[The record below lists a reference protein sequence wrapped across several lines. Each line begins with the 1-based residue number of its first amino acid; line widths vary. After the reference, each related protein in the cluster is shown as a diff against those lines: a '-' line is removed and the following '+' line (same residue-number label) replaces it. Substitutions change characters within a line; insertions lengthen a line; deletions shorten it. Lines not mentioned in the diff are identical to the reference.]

1 MRDNNGVAIECLV
14 VRRSYLKENFM
25 IKVVRKMV
33 FTALILIVGTVESF
47 AGTNEK
53 RNSFDWNPVINAIIQ
68 VESGGN
74 PRAVSGPSCGA
85 MQITPIC
92 VKECNLIL
100 EKRKSKK
107 RFTMNDRFDVQK
119 SKEMFLL
126 IQSFFNRANDVE
138 HAIRSWNGGQHYSKR
153 ATQRYYEKVM
163 RHMK

>member
-1 MRDNNGVAIECLV
+1 
-14 VRRSYLKENFM
+14 M
-25 IKVVRKMV
+25 IKVVRKVVMV
-33 FTALILIVGTVESF
+33 AILMVCTVESF
-47 AGTNEK
+47 AKTNGKES
-53 RNSFDWNPVINAIIQ
+53 SFDWTPVMNAIIQ

-92 VKECNLIL
+92 VRECNNIL

-107 RFTMNDRFDVQK
+107 RYTMNDRFDVQK

-138 HAIRSWNGGQHYSKR
+138 HAIRSWNGGQHYSRR

>member
-1 MRDNNGVAIECLV
+1 
-14 VRRSYLKENFM
+14 M
-25 IKVVRKMV
+25 IKVVRKVVMV
-33 FTALILIVGTVESF
+33 AILMVCTVESF
-47 AGTNEK
+47 AKTNGKES
-53 RNSFDWNPVINAIIQ
+53 SFDWTPVMNAIIQ

-92 VKECNLIL
+92 VRECNNIL

-107 RFTMNDRFDVQK
+107 RYTMNDRFDVQK

-138 HAIRSWNGGQHYSKR
+138 HAIRSWNGN
-153 ATQRYYEKVM
+153 
-163 RHMK
+163 

>member
-1 MRDNNGVAIECLV
+1 
-14 VRRSYLKENFM
+14 M
-25 IKVVRKMV
+25 IKVVRKVVMV
-33 FTALILIVGTVESF
+33 AILMVCTVESF
-47 AGTNEK
+47 AKTNGKES
-53 RNSFDWNPVINAIIQ
+53 SFDWTPVMNAIIQ

-92 VKECNLIL
+92 VRECNNIL

-107 RFTMNDRFDVQK
+107 RYTMNDRFDVQK

-138 HAIRSWNGGQHYSKR
+138 HAIRSWNGALST
-153 ATQRYYEKVM
+153 TQDVLLSVIM
-163 RHMK
+163 RR

>member
-1 MRDNNGVAIECLV
+1 
-14 VRRSYLKENFM
+14 M
-25 IKVVRKMV
+25 IKVVRKVVMV
-33 FTALILIVGTVESF
+33 AILMVCTVESF
-47 AGTNEK
+47 AKTNGKES
-53 RNSFDWNPVINAIIQ
+53 SFDWTPVMNAIIQ

-92 VKECNLIL
+92 VRECNNIL

-107 RFTMNDRFDVQK
+107 RYTMNDRFDVQK

-138 HAIRSWNGGQHYSKR
+138 HAIRSWNGGQHYSRR
-153 ATQRYYEKVM
+153 ATQRYYERVM
-163 RHMK
+163 RHLK

>member
-1 MRDNNGVAIECLV
+1 ML
-14 VRRSYLKENFM
+14 M
-25 IKVVRKMV
+25 
-33 FTALILIVGTVESF
+33 TALFLMVSSVNSY
-47 AGTNEK
+47 AGSNGK
-53 RNSFDWNPVINAIIQ
+53 NGSFDWNPVINAIIQ

-74 PRAVSGPSCGA
+74 SRAVSGPSCGA

-107 RFTMNDRFDVQK
+107 RFTLNDRFDVQK

-163 RHMK
+163 RHLK

>member
-1 MRDNNGVAIECLV
+1 
-14 VRRSYLKENFM
+14 M
-25 IKVVRKMV
+25 IKVVRKVVMV
-33 FTALILIVGTVESF
+33 AILMVCTVESF
-47 AGTNEK
+47 AKTNGKES
-53 RNSFDWNPVINAIIQ
+53 SFDWTPVMNAIIQ

-85 MQITPIC
+85 MQITPVC
-92 VKECNLIL
+92 VRECNNIL

-107 RFTMNDRFDVQK
+107 RYTMNDRFDVQK

-138 HAIRSWNGGQHYSKR
+138 HAIRSWNGGQHYSRR

-163 RHMK
+163 RHLK

>member
-1 MRDNNGVAIECLV
+1 
-14 VRRSYLKENFM
+14 M
-25 IKVVRKMV
+25 IKVVRKMLM
-33 FTALILIVGTVESF
+33 TALVLMVSSVNSY
-47 AGTNEK
+47 AEK
-53 RNSFDWNPVINAIIQ
+53 NGSFDWNPVINAIIQ

-74 PRAVSGPSCGA
+74 SRAVSGPSCGA

-107 RFTMNDRFDVQK
+107 RFTLNDRFDVQK

-163 RHMK
+163 RHLK

>member
-1 MRDNNGVAIECLV
+1 
-14 VRRSYLKENFM
+14 M
-25 IKVVRKMV
+25 IKVVRKVVMV
-33 FTALILIVGTVESF
+33 AILMVCTVESF
-47 AGTNEK
+47 AKTNGKES
-53 RNSFDWNPVINAIIQ
+53 SFDWTPVMNAIIQ

-74 PRAVSGPSCGA
+74 PIAVSGPSCGA

-92 VKECNLIL
+92 VRECNNIL

-107 RFTMNDRFDVQK
+107 RYTMNDRFDVQK

-138 HAIRSWNGGQHYSKR
+138 HAIRSWNGGQHYSRR

-163 RHMK
+163 RHLK

>member
-1 MRDNNGVAIECLV
+1 MCDNNSVAVECLV
-14 VRRSYLKENFM
+14 VRRSYLNELFM
-25 IKVVRKMV
+25 IKVVRKLM
-33 FTALILIVGTVESF
+33 FTAVILMVSTVESL
-47 AGTNEK
+47 AVTNGK
-53 RNSFDWNPVINAIIQ
+53 GNSFDWNPVIDAIIQ

-74 PRAVSGPSCGA
+74 ARAVRGPSCGA

-100 EKRKSKK
+100 QKRKSKK
-107 RFTMNDRFDVQK
+107 RYTLNDRFDVQK

-126 IQSFFNRANDVE
+126 IQSAYNRANDVE

-153 ATQRYYEKVM
+153 VTQRYYEKVM

>member
-1 MRDNNGVAIECLV
+1 
-14 VRRSYLKENFM
+14 M
-25 IKVVRKMV
+25 IKVVRKVVMV
-33 FTALILIVGTVESF
+33 AILMVCTVESF
-47 AGTNEK
+47 AKTNGKES
-53 RNSFDWNPVINAIIQ
+53 SFDWNPVMNAIIQ

-92 VKECNLIL
+92 VRECNNIL

-107 RFTMNDRFDVQK
+107 RYTMNDRFDVQK

-138 HAIRSWNGGQHYSKR
+138 HAIRSWNGGQHYSRR

>member
-1 MRDNNGVAIECLV
+1 
-14 VRRSYLKENFM
+14 M
-25 IKVVRKMV
+25 IKVVRKVVMV
-33 FTALILIVGTVESF
+33 AILMVCTVESF
-47 AGTNEK
+47 AKTNGKES
-53 RNSFDWNPVINAIIQ
+53 SFDWTPVMNAIIQ

-92 VKECNLIL
+92 VKECNNIL

-107 RFTMNDRFDVQK
+107 RYTMNDRFDVQK

-138 HAIRSWNGGQHYSKR
+138 HAIRSWNGGQHYSRR